1 MKKQMFNVAVNV
13 DMENVA
19 SIDFG
24 LEDLMS
30 ALLRADDDH
39 NCIFVIKAAY
49 GNQINGK
56 KSLKEQLINHN
67 YTLID
72 MPKIGTE
79 KNRADLFISLDAQCE
94 QWPLFFSLKHRQA

>member
-1 MKKQMFNVAVNV
+1 MTNNNGRDTINACSNNPKIMKKQMYNIAVYV

-19 SIDFG
+19 STEFA

-49 GNQINGK
+49 GNQ
-56 KSLKEQLINHN
+56 L
-67 YTLID
+67 
-72 MPKIGTE
+72 
-79 KNRADLFISLDAQCE
+79 
-94 QWPLFFSLKHRQA
+94 